1 VIVKEN
7 EKPKLISEQCWA
19 SFGLRPDST
28 GLAQR
33 LKQPD
38 RPMTPVRREGTG
50 TVTACSA
57 SALAR
62 SSTVAWSARGGG
74 ADDVST
80 RGLWER
86 HGARFR
92 GGVLTEAMTRRRGGR
107 RRPTRRRSAAMSER
121 SCSSVRAR
129 GW

>member
-19 SFGLRPDST
+19 SFGSRPDST

-80 RGLWER
+80 RGYGR
-86 HGARFR
+86 GTGQGFGA
-92 GGVLTEAMTRRRGGR
+92 GSSPRR
-107 RRPTRRRSAAMSER
+107 
-121 SCSSVRAR
+121 
-129 GW
+129 